1 MSMEFKIYRQAGSA
15 TQPLTTEYGNII
27 ILKSGSFWT
36 VDEFNQMVKIGPFED
51 AELLQHLGDSVI
63 HVTQQD
69 KDKWDSVEMAMVF
82 DTVSEMET
90 WVATPAN
97 VAKLPIGFNFFIRDN
112 DSPDYW
118 WDGVNPVEAST
129 AKVDLTEYLKTTDAQ
144 NMFVAKETGKRLMT
158 DAEGTKLSGIATGA
172 QVNVIETI
180 KVNGT
185 ALTPDG
191 NKAVDITIPTLEVI
205 DF

>member
-1 MSMEFKIYRQAGSA
+1 MATEFKIYRQTGAE
-15 TQPLTTEYGNII
+15 TQPAAIVYGNIV
-27 ILKSGSFWT
+27 ILKNGSFWT
-36 VDEFNQMVKIGPFED
+36 VNELNQMVKIGPFDD
-51 AELLQHLGDSVI
+51 AALLQHLGDAVI

-69 KDKWDSVEMAMVF
+69 KDRWDSVEMAKVF

-90 WVATPAN
+90 WLENAENTAN
-97 VAKLPIGFNFFIRDN
+97 LPIGFNFFIRDP
-112 DSPDYW
+112 DVPDYW
-118 WDGVNPVEAST
+118 WDGEEPVEAAT
-129 AKVDLTEYLKTTDAQ
+129 AKVDLTEYLKTANAVD
-144 NMFVAKETGKRLMT
+144 MFVAKETGKRLMT

-172 QVNVIETI
+172 QVNVLESI

-191 NKAVDITIPTLEVI
+191 SKAVDITIPTLEII